1 MYSFP
6 FAGLG
11 HRLDVGDFQ
20 RFSRS
25 FAEILLKRLPTAG
38 AVTFVTPGPQGLAEG
53 GGLEIEESLRHA
65 LQTRDRVSAVVDG
78 CLLVPFFTAE
88 EAMVLAV
95 VSGADPL
102 FLAKLG
108 EDWLEEV
115 KIAVGREFLLL
126 KEARCD
132 AATGLLNLWNL
143 QSLLESEER
152 LPMHLLL
159 VELPPKRLSC
169 RFALR
174 YTQRCAGLL
183 ANFLQKDSLLHYL
196 GNAIFALVL
205 PKPPGTASLAVERA
219 LLSYLKREGC
229 HRVHIGSSVADEE
242 GCEPAG
248 SIKKREPLD
257 QAWTAL
263 RQAEKRGPFSFCA
276 FSRLS
281 YPEGHPLSP
290 PPLAV
295 ARRLAAMVHSSPR
308 FSVVQFRCQNGGDA
322 AALVGP
328 QLDGQKW
335 LIDEHDAVVF
345 LHGED
350 GTQARAWAAQ
360 VVRRLRQTGQGSDL
374 VAGVSAFP
382 CGDFARSEVLFNCRK
397 ALYHATF
404 LAEAEAVL
412 FDAVSLNISG
422 DVYFGDGDLARAVS
436 EYRRGL
442 KLDES
447 DVNLHNSLGVT
458 WAMMDKPGAAAE
470 CFERALACGGDNFMA
485 LYNLGLVEQRR
496 RRPAAAYAWFQRALQ
511 HFERDSVAPEAL
523 GDLLFQA
530 GILAGE
536 IGCCNEAIEHLLRW
550 RRDHVS
556 GPRAAAACY
565 HLGRA
570 YASCGERGL
579 AVVELQRA
587 LQFDGFDDRAMS
599 LLGMLYLHAG
609 EGDDIALALCRKSVN
624 LEPGNVEYRCNLAEV
639 LIHCGEYPEARRILR
654 TLLAHRGLAGRTR
667 SLMARCCLLEGEAQA
682 AERWQKRAAARLK
695 GPAGAPGERVRR
707 LPEAV

>member
-11 HRLDVGDFQ
+11 HRLNVGDFQ

-25 FAEILLKRLPTAG
+25 FAEILLKRLPTAA
-38 AVTFVTPGPQGLAEG
+38 AVIFLPPGSQGITGE
-53 GGLEIEESLRHA
+53 GGLEVEGSLRQA
-65 LQTRDRVSAVVDG
+65 MQARERVCAVVDG
-78 CLLVPFFTAE
+78 RLLVPFFTAE

-115 KIAVGREFLLL
+115 KAAVEREFLLL

-132 AATGLLNLWNL
+132 AVTGLLNLWNL

-183 ANFLQKDSLLHYL
+183 GNFLQHDSLLHYL

-205 PKPPGTASLAVERA
+205 PQPPGSPTLAVERA
-219 LLSYLKREGC
+219 LLAYLKREGC
-229 HRVHIGSSVADEE
+229 HRAHIGSSVAGE
-242 GCEPAG
+242 GEHDPAG
-248 SIKKREPLD
+248 SGKKREPLD

-276 FSRLS
+276 YSRLS

-290 PPLAV
+290 PALAV
-295 ARRLAAMVHSSPR
+295 TRRFAALVRSCPR
-308 FSVVQFRCQNGGDA
+308 YSAVQFRCQDGGDA
-322 AALVGP
+322 SVVVGP
-328 QLDGQKW
+328 ALGGRKW
-335 LIDEHDAVVF
+335 LSDGRDAVVF
-345 LHGED
+345 LPGEEGEAAQD
-350 GTQARAWAAQ
+350 WAAQ
-360 VVRRLRQTGQGSDL
+360 VVRRLRQEGQGREL
-374 VAGVSAFP
+374 MAGVCAFP
-382 CGDFARSEVLFNCRK
+382 CGDFSRSEVLLNCRK

-404 LAEAEAVL
+404 LADAEAVL

-442 KLDES
+442 KLDGS

-458 WAMMDKPGAAAE
+458 WAMMDKPVAAAE
-470 CFERALACGGDNFMA
+470 CFARALACGGDNFMA

-511 HFERDSVAPEAL
+511 HFERDAAAPEAL

-530 GILAGE
+530 GMLAGE
-536 IGCCNEAIEHLLRW
+536 LGRCGEAIEYLLRW
-550 RRDHVS
+550 RRDHAS
-556 GPRAAAACY
+556 GQRAAAACY

-570 YASCGERGL
+570 YAGRGESGP

-609 EGDDIALALCRKSVN
+609 EGNDIALALCRKSVD
-624 LEPGNVEYRCNLAEV
+624 LEPGNAEYRCNLAEV

-654 TLLAHRGLAGRTR
+654 TLLGHRGLAGRTR
-667 SLMARCCLLEGEAQA
+667 SLMARCCLLEGEARA
-682 AERWQKRAAARLK
+682 AELWQKRAAARLK
-695 GPAGAPGERVRR
+695 RPADAPGEKVQR